1 MIYAIVFII
10 VIFFIL
16 VSKLFL
22 FISKFK
28 KQMSQQLS
36 DLQAAVANTVS
47 LQAEAVALVNNLK
60 ALDDTAALQT
70 LTDQLTASNQSLAAV
85 VNPAP

>member
-47 LQAEAVALVNNLK
+47 LQAEAVTLVNNLK